1 MSMIENPVEVM
12 DNIVITGEEE
22 KTNDGVQD
30 NNMKK
35 ITEERAKRIIK

>member
-35 ITEERAKRIIK
+35 ITEERAKGL